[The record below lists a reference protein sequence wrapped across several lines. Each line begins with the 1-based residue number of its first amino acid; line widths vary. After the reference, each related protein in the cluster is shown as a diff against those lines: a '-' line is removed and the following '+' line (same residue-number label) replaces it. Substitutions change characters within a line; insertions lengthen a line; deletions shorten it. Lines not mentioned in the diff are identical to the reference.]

1 MRNLVPEQRLNYRL
15 VTVEGSDALAFLQA
29 QLCND
34 VSALACWSS
43 TEKLDEKPQAQLS
56 GYCNA
61 KGRLYAV
68 FWIWRENPERF
79 QLLMPAS
86 LAPSLV
92 KRLSMFVLR
101 AKVKIGQADSAIYGL
116 TLPRALETPQVAL
129 HGMTLLPAEWPALQ
143 GPDASARRYWLI
155 GPDASS
161 PMVERPPN
169 LTPTRVPDI
178 QATQAGHAGQT
189 ESSALQAPY
198 LEDQLDA
205 LTSAGYDYELLS
217 PSDWAKAEIQQGLPW
232 FEVELSERFVPQT
245 INLDLLNGVS
255 FSKGC
260 YPGQEIVARSH
271 YLGKLNQRMFLFE
284 GPAGLLPGE
293 DVFLA
298 SAEALSEQPIGEVV
312 TVTPVEASQEAHYL
326 VSLKLEPFRDQ
337 AAVVGVVASSGLECY
352 LNFRTCLMPYLASLR
367 CPIAP
372 NSKNGPS

>member
-1 MRNLVPEQRLNYRL
+1 MSNLVPEHRLNYRL
-15 VTVEGSDALAFLQA
+15 VTVEGSDALSFLQA

-43 TEKLDEKPQAQLS
+43 TEKPDEKPQAQLS

-101 AKVKIGQADSAIYGL
+101 AKVKIRQADSEIYGL
-116 TLPRALETPQVAL
+116 TLPRALETPQIAL

-143 GPDASARRYWLI
+143 GPDASASRYWLI
-155 GPDASS
+155 GPEASRPEVES
-161 PMVERPPN
+161 PMGIPPAQ
-169 LTPTRVPDI
+169 VPNI
-178 QATQAGHAGQT
+178 QAAQAGQAGQAGQA
-189 ESSALQAPY
+189 ESSTAHPQC

-205 LTSAGYDYELLS
+205 LISAGHHYELLS
-217 PSDWAKAEIQQGLPW
+217 PSDWAEAEIRQGLPW
-232 FEVELSERFVPQT
+232 FEVELIERFVPQT
-245 INLDLLNGVS
+245 INLDLLDGVS

-298 SAEALSEQPIGEVV
+298 SAEALGEQPIGEVV
-312 TVTPVEASQEAHYL
+312 SVTPVKASQKARYL

-337 AAVVGVVASSGLECY
+337 AAVVGVVASSGAKVMLE
-352 LNFRTCLMPYLASLR
+352 LQDMPYAVPR
-367 CPIAP
+367 EPQVP
-372 NSKNGPS
+372 NRPKL

>member
-1 MRNLVPEQRLNYRL
+1 MSNLVPEHRLNYRL
-15 VTVEGSDALAFLQA
+15 VTVEGSDALSFLQA

-34 VSALACWSS
+34 VSALACWPS
-43 TEKLDEKPQAQLS
+43 TEKPGEKPQAQLS

-101 AKVKIGQADSAIYGL
+101 AKVKIRQADSEIYGL
-116 TLPRALETPQVAL
+116 TLPRALETPQIAL

-143 GPDASARRYWLI
+143 GPDASASRYWLI
-155 GPDASS
+155 GPEASRPEVES
-161 PMVERPPN
+161 PMGIPPAQ
-169 LTPTRVPDI
+169 VPSI
-178 QATQAGHAGQT
+178 QAAQAGQAGQA
-189 ESSALQAPY
+189 ESSTAHPQC

-205 LTSAGYDYELLS
+205 LISAGYHYELLS
-217 PSDWAKAEIQQGLPW
+217 PSDWAEAEIRQGLPW
-232 FEVELSERFVPQT
+232 FEVELIERFVPQT
-245 INLDLLNGVS
+245 INLDLLDGVS

-298 SAEALSEQPIGEVV
+298 SAEALGEQPIGEVV
-312 TVTPVEASQEAHYL
+312 SVTPVKASQKARYL

-337 AAVVGVVASSGLECY
+337 AAVVGVVTSSGARVTLD
-352 LNFRTCLMPYLASLR
+352 LQDVPYAVPR
-367 CPIAP
+367 EPQVP
-372 NSKNGPS
+372 NRPKL

>member
-15 VTVEGSDALAFLQA
+15 VTVEGSDALSFLQA

-116 TLPRALETPQVAL
+116 TLPRALDTPQVAL
-129 HGMTLLPAEWPALQ
+129 HGMTLLPAEWPPVQ

-155 GPDASS
+155 EPDASP
-161 PMVERPPN
+161 PMAERPAN
-169 LTPTRVPDI
+169 STPTRVPDI

-337 AAVVGVVASSGLECY
+337 AAVVGVVASSGAKVMLE
-352 LNFRTCLMPYLASLR
+352 LQDMPYAVPR
-367 CPIAP
+367 EPQVP
-372 NSKNGPS
+372 NRPKL

>member
-1 MRNLVPEQRLNYRL
+1 MCNLVPEQRLNYRL
-15 VTVEGSDALAFLQA
+15 VTVGGSDALAFLQA

-155 GPDASS
+155 GPDASP

-178 QATQAGHAGQT
+178 QATQATQAGHAGQT

-312 TVTPVEASQEAHYL
+312 TVTPVAASQKAHYL

-337 AAVVGVVASSGLECY
+337 AAVVGVVASSGARVLLE
-352 LNFRTCLMPYLASLR
+352 LQNVPYAVPR
-367 CPIAP
+367 EPQVP
-372 NSKNGPS
+372 NRPKL

>member
-1 MRNLVPEQRLNYRL
+1 
-15 VTVEGSDALAFLQA
+15 
-29 QLCND
+29 
-34 VSALACWSS
+34 
-43 TEKLDEKPQAQLS
+43 
-56 GYCNA
+56 
-61 KGRLYAV
+61 
-68 FWIWRENPERF
+68 
-79 QLLMPAS
+79 
-86 LAPSLV
+86 
-92 KRLSMFVLR
+92 MFVLR

-116 TLPRALETPQVAL
+116 TLPRALDTPQVAL
-129 HGMTLLPAEWPALQ
+129 HGMTLLPAEWPPVQ

-155 GPDASS
+155 EPDASP
-161 PMVERPPN
+161 PMAERPAN
-169 LTPTRVPDI
+169 LTSTRVPDI

-312 TVTPVEASQEAHYL
+312 TVTPVAASQKAHYL

-337 AAVVGVVASSGLECY
+337 AAVVGVVASSGARVLLE
-352 LNFRTCLMPYLASLR
+352 LQNVPYPVPR
-367 CPIAP
+367 EPQVP
-372 NSKNGPS
+372 NRPKL

>member
-1 MRNLVPEQRLNYRL
+1 MSNLVPEHRLNYRL
-15 VTVEGSDALAFLQA
+15 VTVEGSDALSFLQA

-43 TEKLDEKPQAQLS
+43 TEKPDEKPQAQLS

-101 AKVKIGQADSAIYGL
+101 AKVKIRQADSEIYGL
-116 TLPRALETPQVAL
+116 TLPRALETPQIAV

-143 GPDASARRYWLI
+143 GPDASASRYWLI
-155 GPDASS
+155 GPEASRPEVES
-161 PMVERPPN
+161 PMGIPPAQ
-169 LTPTRVPDI
+169 VPNI
-178 QATQAGHAGQT
+178 QAAQAGQAGQAGQA
-189 ESSALQAPY
+189 ESSTAHPQC

-205 LTSAGYDYELLS
+205 LISAGYHYELLS
-217 PSDWAKAEIQQGLPW
+217 PSDWAEAEIRQGLPW
-232 FEVELSERFVPQT
+232 FEVELIERFVPQT
-245 INLDLLNGVS
+245 INLDLLDGVS

-298 SAEALSEQPIGEVV
+298 SAEALGEQPIGEVV
-312 TVTPVEASQEAHYL
+312 SVTPVKASQKARYL

-337 AAVVGVVASSGLECY
+337 AAVVGVVASSGARVTLD
-352 LNFRTCLMPYLASLR
+352 LQDVPYAVPR
-367 CPIAP
+367 EPQVP
-372 NSKNGPS
+372 NRPKL

>member
-1 MRNLVPEQRLNYRL
+1 MSNLVPEHRLNYRL
-15 VTVEGSDALAFLQA
+15 VTVEGSDALSFLQA

-43 TEKLDEKPQAQLS
+43 TEKPGEKPQAQLS

-101 AKVKIGQADSAIYGL
+101 AKVKIRQADSEIYGL
-116 TLPRALETPQVAL
+116 TLPRALETPQIAL

-143 GPDASARRYWLI
+143 GPDASASRYWLI
-155 GPDASS
+155 GPEASRPEVES
-161 PMVERPPN
+161 PMGIPPAQ
-169 LTPTRVPDI
+169 VPNI
-178 QATQAGHAGQT
+178 QAAQAGQAGQAGQA
-189 ESSALQAPY
+189 ESSTAHPQC

-205 LTSAGYDYELLS
+205 LISAGHHYELLS
-217 PSDWAKAEIQQGLPW
+217 PSDWAEAEIRQGLPW
-232 FEVELSERFVPQT
+232 FEVELIERFVPQT
-245 INLDLLNGVS
+245 INLDLLDGVS

-298 SAEALSEQPIGEVV
+298 SAEALGEQPIGEVV
-312 TVTPVEASQEAHYL
+312 SVTPVKASQKARYL

-337 AAVVGVVASSGLECY
+337 AAVVGVVTSSGARVTLD
-352 LNFRTCLMPYLASLR
+352 LQDVPYAVPR
-367 CPIAP
+367 EPQVP
-372 NSKNGPS
+372 NRPKL